1 MRYNARMP
9 TREEIKKWIDET
21 PGVSRQTIADELGVT
36 VSCVYNWLS
45 DSKTNNIPAKKL
57 RLIEKMMAAS
67 AAKQASDVESFRVVG
82 FAVTETQYENI
93 ADAAINQKTTVDRFA
108 RAAVLEKVQ
117 EVLKKHPP
125 A

>member
-1 MRYNARMP
+1 MRYNALMP

-21 PGVSRQTIADELGVT
+21 PGLSRQTVADALGVT

-45 DSKTNNIPAKKL
+45 DSKTNNIPEKKL
-57 RLIEKMMAAS
+57 RLIENMMTVSKGKHS
-67 AAKQASDVESFRVVG
+67 ADVGSFRVVG
-82 FAVTETQYENI
+82 FAVTETQYGDI
-93 ADAAINQKTTVDRFA
+93 ADAATKQNATVDQFA